1 MNRIGV
7 FLSGVVTASAVGYY
21 NIHQDVWKT
30 TSVLDKEIK
39 TAKEIISKQN
49 LELEINQKKNQEK
62 ISELEHNMLIYR
74 TVLEEIYND
83 VSKLKKLAAEMDK
96 EDH

>member
-7 FLSGVVTASAVGYY
+7 FLSGFVVASGVGYY

-39 TAKEIISKQN
+39 SAKDIISKQN
-49 LELEINQKKNQEK
+49 LELEIKQKQQE
-62 ISELEHNMLIYR
+62 ELIEKLTDTTEFHHK
-74 TVLEEIYND
+74 VLKQLYDEVANLQKM
-83 VSKLKKLAAEMDK
+83 VKAFAEKD
-96 EDH
+96 D